1 MPLYF
6 MAIVESEA
14 QYQESGA
21 ANFDEVMKAHN
32 DFARELKKAGAS
44 IVSSEALQ
52 PTSTATYLRGPGP
65 PRSASSTTR
74 FRRRRRSSAATTSS
88 RRPATPKH
96 WSWRSGARRSTA
108 TSTAPGLGFRLT
120 PQHVAEAAARA
131 RRGSHLAVRP

>member
-52 PTSTATYLRGPGP
+52 PTSTATYLRGPRTAEVSRAAGLA
-65 PRSASSTTR
+65 RTSAERAFSENR
-74 FRRRRRSSAATTSS
+74 AERLLPFRD
-88 RRPATPKH
+88 
-96 WSWRSGARRSTA
+96 
-108 TSTAPGLGFRLT
+108 
-120 PQHVAEAAARA
+120 
-131 RRGSHLAVRP
+131 